1 MPAPVASGTTSARAI
16 RTTRLL
22 ALATSLRIVLAPVVM
37 GLILGGPDLEVA
49 AAVMFVL
56 VAATDY
62 FDGYFARRWSLTT
75 TLGSFL
81 DTTADKLLVTCVLIA
96 LVAVDRVSPWIV
108 AIIVGR
114 EIVILGL
121 RGIVAVDGTVMK
133 ASPWGRRKTAIQF
146 LALVLAILRPGDP
159 VGGLYVDEWVM
170 LAAAIVT
177 FLSAVDY
184 LWRARPALG
193 EST

>member
-1 MPAPVASGTTSARAI
+1 MTSARDV

-22 ALATSLRIVLAPVVM
+22 AVATSLRIVLAPVVM
-37 GLILGGPDLEVA
+37 GLILAGEDLEVL
-49 AAVMFVL
+49 AAVAFIL

-62 FDGYFARRWSLTT
+62 FDGYFARRWNLTT
-75 TLGSFL
+75 DLGSFL

-121 RGIVAVDGTVMK
+121 RGVVAVDGTVMK

-146 LALVLAILRPGDP
+146 LALVLAILRPGDE

-170 LAAAIVT
+170 IAAAIIT

-184 LWRARPALG
+184 LVRAWPALRDSG
-193 EST
+193 

>member
-1 MPAPVASGTTSARAI
+1 MSVRDV

-22 ALATSLRIVLAPVVM
+22 AGGTSLRIVLAPVVM
-37 GLILGGPDLEVA
+37 GLILAGEDTEVL
-49 AAVMFVL
+49 AAVMFTL
-56 VAATDY
+56 VAATDF

-96 LVAVDRVSPWIV
+96 LLGVDRVSPWIV

-146 LALVLAILRPGDP
+146 LAILLAILRPGDE
-159 VGGLYVDEWVM
+159 VGGLYVDQWVM
-170 LAAAIVT
+170 LAAAVIT

-184 LWRARPALG
+184 LMRARPALRETG
-193 EST
+193 